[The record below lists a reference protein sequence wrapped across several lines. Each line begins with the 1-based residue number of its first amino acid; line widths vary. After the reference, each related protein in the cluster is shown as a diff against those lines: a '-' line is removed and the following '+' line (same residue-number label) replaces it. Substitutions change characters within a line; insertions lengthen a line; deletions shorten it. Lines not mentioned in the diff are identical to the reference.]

1 MKTIAE
7 QMNAAMAAFSRGDY
21 PAARALG
28 EGALRAQQN
37 NAAILQ
43 FLGVASSQAGD
54 LDSGASYFRRAI
66 ANGGDTPDNRVNLA
80 KTLTALGELDE
91 ALALCDGPVATG
103 SSDLQR
109 MKADILRA
117 QGRGSEALWL
127 YEALAA
133 ERPDDFETWNNL
145 GNARL
150 ELGDRDGAVGALD
163 RARALNPDSSEVHV
177 NIARTLAAA
186 ERHEEACLM
195 MERAALLAPKDPAP
209 LLELGRMLTAIDHPE
224 RGLMAL
230 GAAAKL
236 DQRDPHIFTAMGL
249 AFSDLLD
256 MQKAEQAFR
265 FALRAGP
272 GSGANYLDLGIL
284 LEKANRVAELDTLIA
299 QAERAGA
306 KGPELD
312 YLHALSRNRRGETE
326 QALELVRP
334 LQSRAIH
341 PAAVAQ
347 FRGQL
352 ADRLGLVD
360 EAFLAFQE
368 MNRIMGETPLASRAD
383 RTAYRRGIDGL
394 AEQTNAEW
402 FARWQAGPAETD
414 RPSPAFLVGF
424 PRSGT
429 TLLDTLLMGHS
440 GTHVLE
446 EVPIIEQIA
455 GEVGSFEAI
464 ADLDAAAIRDL
475 RARYFAEVDKVSPP
489 PSRDTLIIDKNPLSM
504 IRLPLIHRLFPDAK
518 VILALRHPCDVV
530 LSCYMQNFKPTEA
543 MSSFLDLDNAS
554 RTYDRIFA
562 YWEQCRALLPVD
574 VQEVSYE
581 EMVADAEGALR
592 PVIAFLGLDWEG
604 DLLDHQRTATARG
617 YIRTPSYA
625 QVTEKIYRRATG
637 RWERYADKM
646 WWVLPVLEPWV
657 SRFGYEL
664 PATAESAGG
673 A

>member
-7 QMNAAMAAFSRGDY
+7 QMNAAMAAFTRGDY

-54 LDSGASYFRRAI
+54 LKSGAAYFRRAI
-66 ANGGDTPDNRVNLA
+66 ASGGDTADNRINLA
-80 KTLTALGELDE
+80 KTLMALGQIDE
-91 ALALCDGPVATG
+91 AMALCDGPVAAN
-103 SSDLQR
+103 SPDLQR
-109 MKADILRA
+109 MKADILRT
-117 QGRGSEALWL
+117 QGRGPEALWL
-127 YEALAA
+127 YEALTV
-133 ERPDDFETWNNL
+133 ERPDDFEAWNNL
-145 GNARL
+145 GNARF
-150 ELGDRDGAVGALD
+150 ELGDMNGALSALQ
-163 RARALNPDSSEVHV
+163 RARELNSQSSEVHV
-177 NIARTLAAA
+177 NIARVLAAA
-186 ERHEEACLM
+186 ERHEEACVT

-209 LLELGRMLTAIDHPE
+209 LLELGRMLTAIDHPT
-224 RGLMAL
+224 RALMAL

-236 DQRDPHIFTAMGL
+236 DSRDPRIFTAMGL
-249 AFSDLLD
+249 AFSDLSD
-256 MQKAEQAFR
+256 PQKAEQAFR

-272 GSGANYLDLGIL
+272 ASAASYLDLGIL
-284 LEKANRVAELDTLIA
+284 LEKANRVEELDALIA

-306 KGPELD
+306 TGPELD
-312 YLHALSRNRRGETE
+312 YLRALSANRRGETE
-326 QALELVRP
+326 KALELVR
-334 LQSRAIH
+334 LTQSRAIH

-352 ADRLGLVD
+352 ADRLGLID

-368 MNRIMGETPLASRAD
+368 MNRIMGETPLAAGAD
-383 RTAYRRGIDGL
+383 RGAYRRGIDGL

-402 FARWQAGPAETD
+402 LARWKQGPEPGD
-414 RPSPAFLVGF
+414 RPSPVFLVGF

-446 EVPIIEQIA
+446 EVPILEKIA
-455 GEVGSFEAI
+455 EEVGPFERI
-464 ADLDAAAIRDL
+464 AELDAAAIRDL
-475 RARYFAEVDKVSPP
+475 RALYFAEVDKASPP
-489 PSRDTLIIDKNPLSM
+489 PTRDTLIIDKNPLSM

-518 VILALRHPCDVV
+518 IILALRHPCDVV

-562 YWEQCRALLPVD
+562 YWEQCRALLPVE
-574 VQEVSYE
+574 VQEIRYE
-581 EMVADAEGALR
+581 DMVADAEAALR
-592 PVIAFLGLDWEG
+592 PVIAFLGLPWEG
-604 DLLDHQRTATARG
+604 ELLDHQRTATARG

-625 QVTEKIYRRATG
+625 QVTEKVYRRASG

-646 WWVLPVLEPWV
+646 WWTLPVLEPWV
-657 SRFGYEL
+657 RRFGYEL
-664 PATAESAGG
+664 PATAESAGT